1 MGRIIRTRI
10 EFEFDEDVMNEGL
23 EDGAVIPENTM
34 SDDELLQHAAERF
47 VDDIYQM
54 VKYNELYE
62 VALSRTTFVDEF
74 AEEEA
79 GK

>member
-1 MGRIIRTRI
+1 MGRTVRTRI

-23 EDGAVIPENTM
+23 EDGAVNREMKM
-34 SDDELLQHAAERF
+34 SDEELLQHAAERF

-62 VALSRTTFVDEF
+62 VALSRTTFVDGS

>member
-1 MGRIIRTRI
+1 MGRKVRTRI
-10 EFEFDEDVMNEGL
+10 EFEFDEDVMNEEA
-23 EDGAVIPENTM
+23 EDGSVRENTM
-34 SDDELLQHAAERF
+34 SDEEMLQHAAERF

-62 VALSRTTFVDEF
+62 VALARTTFVDGS

-79 GK
+79 GN